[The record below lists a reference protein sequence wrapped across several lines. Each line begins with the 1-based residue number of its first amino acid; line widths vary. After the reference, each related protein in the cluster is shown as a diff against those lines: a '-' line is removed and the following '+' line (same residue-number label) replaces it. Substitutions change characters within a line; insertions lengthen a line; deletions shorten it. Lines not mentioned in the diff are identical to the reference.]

1 MRNETIWFTG
11 KKWMCFRH
19 VYYAIVFLA
28 LHINIFDILIPQ
40 KVEEVTW
47 NIQDYEEN
55 SKVNRE
61 KRDGRKCLVSR
72 LSSDEFI
79 TSNDGAG
86 WWVAGCVI
94 SVYGVLLGFPLIL
107 WTVARFDVS
116 CHLRTQLLSKHF
128 QCTLQSFFS

>member
-1 MRNETIWFTG
+1 
-11 KKWMCFRH
+11 MCFRH

-86 WWVAGCVI
+86 W
-94 SVYGVLLGFPLIL
+94 
-107 WTVARFDVS
+107 
-116 CHLRTQLLSKHF
+116 
-128 QCTLQSFFS
+128 